1 MGFSESFCPLG
12 QKGPYFEKK
21 TIPNH
26 MMTLIQ
32 WITKMSK
39 TFTVGFV
46 KPYQVAL
53 QVCLMSVP
61 LHINN
66 QLTIKCG

>member
-1 MGFSESFCPLG
+1 
-12 QKGPYFEKK
+12 
-21 TIPNH
+21 

-46 KPYQVAL
+46 KPYQVAGL
-53 QVCLMSVP
+53 FNAPVVP
-61 LHINN
+61 LHI
-66 QLTIKCG
+66 